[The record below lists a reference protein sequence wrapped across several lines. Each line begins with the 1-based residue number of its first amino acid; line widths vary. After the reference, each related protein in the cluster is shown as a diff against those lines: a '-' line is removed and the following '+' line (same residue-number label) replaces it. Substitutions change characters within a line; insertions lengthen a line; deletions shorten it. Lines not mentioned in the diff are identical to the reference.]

1 MGRGLGRLLRCLGLT
16 EDISVGE
23 AASVGNEGD
32 SERPIGEIGGVLA
45 VDGETSSFWR
55 SASSSCWSKV
65 T

>member
-23 AASVGNEGD
+23 AASVGDVGD
-32 SERPIGEIGGVLA
+32 SERPTGKIGSVLT
-45 VDGETSSFWR
+45 VVGETSSFWR
-55 SASSSCWSKV
+55 SASFSCWSKV